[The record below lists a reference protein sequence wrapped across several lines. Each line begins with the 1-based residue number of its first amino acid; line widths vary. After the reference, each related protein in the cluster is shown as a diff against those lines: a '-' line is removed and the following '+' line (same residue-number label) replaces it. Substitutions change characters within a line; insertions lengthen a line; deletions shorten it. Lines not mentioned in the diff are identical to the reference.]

1 MIATLELY
9 QVLTEGL
16 KITNKRGTVKSFM
29 YVVEFGPVA
38 KVCSSERAAIKYLKK
53 MGFMLNEHIEWELK
67 YKSDEQVFL
76 ERHYKK
82 FERSQNLSPVK

>member
-16 KITNKRGTVKSFM
+16 KIINKRGTVKNHV

-38 KVCSSERAAIKYLKK
+38 KICTSSGTAVKYLKK
-53 MGFMLNEHIEWELK
+53 MGFMLNSNCEWELK
-67 YKSDEQVFL
+67 FKSEDQLFL
-76 ERHYKK
+76 GRHYKK
-82 FERSQNLSPVK
+82 IKS